1 LSTPYTP
8 AVDGA
13 GNLVI
18 ADPGNNRI
26 RVVAARTG
34 TFYGKAMTAG
44 RIYTVA
50 GNGTAGFSGDGGSAA
65 GAELWDPAGV
75 AVDGAGNLVIADSG
89 NNRIRVV
96 AARTGTFYGKAMT
109 ARDIYTVAG
118 NGTSGTTGDGGPATK
133 AELGAVHGVA
143 VDGAGNLVISDQSGS
158 FSQRVRVVAA
168 RTGTFY
174 GKAMTPRDIYTV
186 AGGIGGF
193 SGDGGPATAA
203 GLAFPAGLAVN
214 SAGNLLI
221 ADSGNDRIRMV
232 TR

>member
-1 LSTPYTP
+1 VVGNGTQGFSGDGGRATQAELWVAYSA

-18 ADPGNNRI
+18 ADIGNHRI

-34 TFYGKAMTAG
+34 TA
-44 RIYTVA
+44 
-50 GNGTAGFSGDGGSAA
+50 
-65 GAELWDPAGV
+65 
-75 AVDGAGNLVIADSG
+75 
-89 NNRIRVV
+89 
-96 AARTGTFYGKAMT
+96 
-109 ARDIYTVAG
+109 
-118 NGTSGTTGDGGPATK
+118 GTTGDGGPATK
-133 AELGAVHGVA
+133 AELGAVHGIA

-174 GKAMTPRDIYTV
+174 GRAMTARDIYTV

-221 ADSGNDRIRMV
+221 ADSGNHRVRMV